1 MGGGAIG
8 NIPSATLDS
17 SGGSGKSKTYEGSV
31 ASVAD
36 GEVVP
41 VVVGALDADRA
52 TDGLDR
58 SILDQ
63 LVYSRITPV
72 NAVAQVLQLPESVGR
87 LVALWAL
94 VAWVAVE
101 VHDDELSVLW
111 VADGWR
117 GGDCPADDGLEAC
130 WVVLEIASQWRAFGL
145 FVREDGRVV
154 RVRDDTGVEGSAGRV
169 EGAAVLSVDPEGR
182 AVVGVLLSL
191 EDDIVAL
198 A

>member
-1 MGGGAIG
+1 M
-8 NIPSATLDS
+8 
-17 SGGSGKSKTYEGSV
+17 
-31 ASVAD
+31 
-36 GEVVP
+36 P
-41 VVVGALDADRA
+41 VVVGALNADGT

-58 SILDQ
+58 SVLDQ
-63 LVYSRITPV
+63 LVDSRITPV
-72 NAVAQVLQLPESVGR
+72 NTVAQVLQLPESVGR
-87 LVALWAL
+87 LVSLWAL

-111 VADGWR
+111 VADRWR
-117 GGDCPADDGLEAC
+117 GRDCPADDGLEAC
-130 WVVLEIASQWRAFGL
+130 WVVLEIASQWRALGL